1 MVFVLSYKQIVNPP
15 FRQKK
20 VGVSEACYMNL
31 VHEKDLDADF
41 LSVCHVTG
49 IKSVQWASVSQKY
62 ALMSNQ
68 LKHEQMYL

>member
-1 MVFVLSYKQIVNPP
+1 
-15 FRQKK
+15 
-20 VGVSEACYMNL
+20 MNL